1 LKDCNSN
8 GSGRVPGYSNGRCG
22 RLWRPSAQSVSD
34 SGPPPRS
41 NGPVAS
47 CRSHHRRRKTL
58 PKAILCAL
66 KQIQALSLSTCIHP
80 YSKATHC
87 PARCVP
93 SYTVALSFVVEV
105 TITLFPS
112 ARFYSAVSCQS
123 PGLLP
128 RHFHSLIATS
138 SSI

>member
-22 RLWRPSAQSVSD
+22 KLWRPSAQSVSD

-47 CRSHHRRRKTL
+47 CRSHHRRRRPCQKQSS
-58 PKAILCAL
+58 AL
-66 KQIQALSLSTCIHP
+66 SNRSKLSLSTCIHP